1 MNPYGKK
8 VSKTFLNIVSSIFVI
23 KVLTDVFKH
32 LLPEA
37 KISKALKK
45 AFSNLKK

>member
-1 MNPYGKK
+1 MNSLGKK
-8 VSKTFLNIVSSIFVI
+8 VSKTVLNIVSSIFVI

-37 KISKALKK
+37 KVSKALKK
-45 AFSNLKK
+45 AFVNLKK